1 MLGPILVPDLQHGED
16 LVGRLG
22 GVSGET
28 GNDQSLLTVLSEVK
42 RGGGYKEITDC
53 LIIYLRGERRWR
65 GEGGKRE
72 RERGRGG
79 GGKDEIV
86 LQAYILT
93 KRDKISCLCALRNVY
108 TYVARNAP
116 SSE

>member
-53 LIIYLRGERRWR
+53 LIVYLRGR
-65 GEGGKRE
+65 GEGEKSKRE
-72 RERGRGG
+72 SGRE
-79 GGKDEIV
+79 E
-86 LQAYILT
+86 
-93 KRDKISCLCALRNVY
+93 
-108 TYVARNAP
+108 
-116 SSE
+116 

>member
-28 GNDQSLLTVLSEVK
+28 GNDQSLLAVLSEVK
-42 RGGGYKEITDC
+42 GSRGYKEVTDC
-53 LIIYLRGERRWR
+53 LIVYLRGRERR
-65 GEGGKRE
+65 GEGGRE
-72 RERGRGG
+72 RERERN
-79 GGKDEIV
+79 ETV
-86 LQAYILT
+86 QAYTLS
-93 KRDKISCLCALRNVY
+93 KCYKNYSCLCALRNVY

-116 SSE
+116 FE